1 MNRDLSPVAGAP
13 CTAPPIRHADSAEP
27 YCASSPS
34 RARSPVSPCRVDAKP
49 GSPMPPPL
57 QPSGPLRSREDQP
70 SGRVRFQ
77 SATWV
82 RITAAATAEWD
93 VLLKDQHEGYISWSE
108 FERNQQVI
116 TDNATG
122 KGSAGLRGA
131 VRR

>member
-82 RITAAATAEWD
+82 RITAAATLGLQAAQEVQQ
-93 VLLKDQHEGYISWSE
+93 VLLFSLGELVE
-108 FERNQQVI
+108 VI
-116 TDNATG
+116 DD
-122 KGSAGLRGA
+122 R
-131 VRR
+131 VRFRRS

>member
-1 MNRDLSPVAGAP
+1 MDRALSPVAGAP

-57 QPSGPLRSREDQP
+57 QPSGPLRSREDHP

-82 RITAAATAEWD
+82 RITAAATGRDRDPSVLVGGALVGRGGVVADYVRD
-93 VLLKDQHEGYISWSE
+93 V
-108 FERNQQVI
+108 V
-116 TDNATG
+116 
-122 KGSAGLRGA
+122 
-131 VRR
+131 

>member
-1 MNRDLSPVAGAP
+1 MDRALSPVAGAP

-57 QPSGPLRSREDQP
+57 QPSGPRRSREDQP

-82 RITAAATAEWD
+82 RITAAATIRPVPFKRSVEKSLD
-93 VLLKDQHEGYISWSE
+93 LVVDL
-108 FERNQQVI
+108 
-116 TDNATG
+116 
-122 KGSAGLRGA
+122 GA
-131 VRR
+131 QAAHLAL